1 MAKKPQNQTINR
13 PLSFLFPKRNRFSP
27 TLFLTIAVV
36 FLESTSSIRAMG
48 FSVYGKVFASLDI
61 SFEGVLSFTSFA
73 FNKVQ
78 CCLPRVLKF
87 SCYRYSTSKVNCLKI
102 SSIVLCCRLSALIS
116 WWFTPWYDLANWP
129 KLIFHD
135 NSKGTWQVQKHDR
148 NHLITADNS
157 HWVWL
162 VPVSPICVWIR
173 IGRFFL
179 FKFQFKQTARA
190 STFMQ
195 LSKCEWQ
202 CIRQQEWKFTLKVQ
216 VSSTSF
222 DYLH

>member
-1 MAKKPQNQTINR
+1 M
-13 PLSFLFPKRNRFSP
+13 
-27 TLFLTIAVV
+27 
-36 FLESTSSIRAMG
+36 
-48 FSVYGKVFASLDI
+48 YGKVFASLDI
-61 SFEGVLSFTSFA
+61 SFEGVLRFTSFA

-102 SSIVLCCRLSALIS
+102 STIVLCCRLSALIS

-179 FKFQFKQTARA
+179 FKFKFKQTARA

-195 LSKCEWQ
+195 LSKCEWK
-202 CIRQQEWKFTLKVQ
+202 CNANRNESSLWKFK
-216 VSSTSF
+216 
-222 DYLH
+222 YLRQLSITFINRLLRPRPHEDDCKRKR